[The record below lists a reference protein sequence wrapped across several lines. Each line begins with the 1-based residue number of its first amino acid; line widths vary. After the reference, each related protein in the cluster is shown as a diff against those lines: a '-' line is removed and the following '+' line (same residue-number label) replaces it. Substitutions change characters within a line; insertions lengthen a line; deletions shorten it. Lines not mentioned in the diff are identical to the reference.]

1 MKNKVYKIQ
10 TPFRDKKGEIET
22 KKFNS
27 PDEFWAYF
35 FDRSDGSNSASLF
48 FDFCLCGCWNWLMD
62 DQFAQEWEELSERY
76 TAAKELRIPPVKGD
90 YDSAPSRLLENL
102 LQFSAELNRAQIQ
115 KMKDEKNNV
124 S

>member
-1 MKNKVYKIQ
+1 
-10 TPFRDKKGEIET
+10 
-22 KKFNS
+22 
-27 PDEFWAYF
+27 
-35 FDRSDGSNSASLF
+35 
-48 FDFCLCGCWNWLMD
+48 MD
-62 DQFAQEWEELSERY
+62 DQCAQEWEEISERY
-76 TAAKELRIPPVKGD
+76 TAAKELRIPPIKGD